1 MKQIKNFAFQG
12 VNGAYSEQA
21 GKNVFPN
28 ATSVPC
34 ATFEEMF
41 ACVRDA
47 KADIALVP
55 IENSQAGRVAD
66 TQRLIP
72 DSELQI
78 IGEYFL
84 EVRHNLM
91 AIPGTNINDIKRIH
105 SHEQGIAQC
114 RNKILNL
121 NKEMIVAADTAGSAK
136 KISKLQSKEDA
147 AIAVSYTHLRAH
159 ETSLHLVCRLLLEK
173 NFQDSQNN
181 VTRFLIM
188 SKQKNEIKSD
198 ENDLLTTLVFVV
210 RSIPASL
217 YKCLGGFASNGVNIT
232 KLESYIHPQG
242 FDVAQFYIDFEGH
255 PDDHSVKLALEE
267 MKFFCKEIKV
277 LGVYK
282 KSDFRK
288 K

>member
-1 MKQIKNFAFQG
+1 MIKINKFAFQG
-12 VNGAYSEQA
+12 INGAYSELA
-21 GKNVFPN
+21 GKNIYSE
-28 ATSVPC
+28 AKSLAC
-34 ATFEEMF
+34 STFEEMF
-41 ACVRDA
+41 QKVRDGN
-47 KADIALVP
+47 ADVAMVP

-72 DSELQI
+72 ESELKI

-84 EVRHNLM
+84 EVKHNLLV
-91 AIPGTNINDIKRIH
+91 IPGTKLIDIKRIH

-114 RNKILNL
+114 RNKIINL
-121 NKEMIVAADTAGSAK
+121 NKEMIVAADTAGAAK
-136 KISKLQSKEDA
+136 KIAELNSKEDA
-147 AIAVSYTHLRAH
+147 AIASELSSKIYN
-159 ETSLHLVCRLLLEK
+159 LEILEE
-173 NFQDSQNN
+173 NFQDSKNN

-188 SKQKNEIKSD
+188 AKKMQFFNSD
-198 ENDLLTTLVFVV
+198 ETNLITTLVFVV

-232 KLESYIHPQG
+232 KLESYVHPQG

-255 PDDHSVKLALEE
+255 PENESVKLALEE
-267 MKFFCKEIKV
+267 MKFFCKQMNI

-282 KSDFRK
+282 KSFFRK

>member
-1 MKQIKNFAFQG
+1 MKTNSFAFQG
-12 VNGAYSEQA
+12 VSGAYSEQA
-21 GKNVFPN
+21 GKNVFPDAN
-28 ATSVPC
+28 SVPC

-41 ACVRDA
+41 ACVRDG

-72 DSELQI
+72 DSDLNI

-84 EVRHNLM
+84 EVRHNLL
-91 AIPGTNINDIKRIH
+91 AIPGAKINDIKRIH

-114 RNKILNL
+114 RNKIIKL
-121 NKEMIVAADTAGSAK
+121 NKEMVIAADTAGSAK
-136 KISKLQSKEDA
+136 KISELNKKEDA
-147 AIAVSYTHLRAH
+147 AIASVLAAEIYNLDI
-159 ETSLHLVCRLLLEK
+159 LEE
-173 NFQDSQNN
+173 NFQDAEYN

-188 SKQKNEIKSD
+188 SKNKSSIESNES
-198 ENDLLTTLVFVV
+198 DLLTTLVFVV

-217 YKCLGGFASNGVNIT
+217 YKCLGGFASNGINIT

-255 PDDHSVKLALEE
+255 PDDKSVKLAFEE
-267 MKFFCKEIKV
+267 MKFFCKEFKV

-282 KSDFRK
+282 KSEFRK

>member
-1 MKQIKNFAFQG
+1 MININNFAFQG
-12 VNGAYSEQA
+12 INGAYSELA
-21 GKNVFPN
+21 GVKIFPK
-28 ATSVPC
+28 AKSLACP
-34 ATFEEMF
+34 TFEEMF
-41 ACVRDA
+41 QSVRDG
-47 KADIALVP
+47 KAEVAMVP

-72 DSELQI
+72 ESELKI

-84 EVRHNLM
+84 EIKHNLLVV
-91 AIPGTNINDIKRIH
+91 PGTKLPDIKRIH

-114 RNKILNL
+114 RNKIIDL
-121 NKEMIVAADTAGSAK
+121 NKEMIIAADTAGSAK
-136 KISKLQSKEDA
+136 RISELNNKEDA
-147 AIAVSYTHLRAH
+147 AIASELASKIYNLDI
-159 ETSLHLVCRLLLEK
+159 LERD
-173 NFQDSQNN
+173 FQDSQNN

-188 SKQKNEIKSD
+188 SKNMQTFSPTDSD
-198 ENDLLTTLVFVV
+198 LITTLVFVV

-255 PDDHSVKLALEE
+255 PDQKSVKLALEE
-267 MKFFCKEIKV
+267 MKFFCKQMNI

-282 KSDFRK
+282 KSFFRK

>member
-1 MKQIKNFAFQG
+1 MKTNSFAFQG

-21 GKNVFPN
+21 GKNVFPD
-28 ATSVPC
+28 AKSVPC

-41 ACVRDA
+41 ACVRNDI
-47 KADIALVP
+47 ADIALVP

-72 DSELQI
+72 DSDLNI

-84 EVRHNLM
+84 EVRHNLLT
-91 AIPGTNINDIKRIH
+91 IPGTKINEIKRIH

-114 RNKILNL
+114 RKKIIKL
-121 NKEMIVAADTAGSAK
+121 NKEMVVAADTAGSAK
-136 KISKLQSKEDA
+136 KISKLNNREDA
-147 AIAVSYTHLRAH
+147 AIASALAAEIYN
-159 ETSLHLVCRLLLEK
+159 LEILESD
-173 NFQDSQNN
+173 FQDAQYN

-188 SKQKNEIKSD
+188 SKNKNYIEPSD
-198 ENDLLTTLVFVV
+198 SKILTTLVFVV

-255 PDDHSVKLALEE
+255 PENNSVKLALEE
-267 MKFFCKEIKV
+267 MKFFCKEIKI

>member
-1 MKQIKNFAFQG
+1 MIKIENFSFQG
-12 VNGAYSEQA
+12 INGAYSELA
-21 GKNVFPN
+21 GKNIFPE
-28 ATSVPC
+28 ADSLAC

-41 ACVRDA
+41 QTVREG
-47 KADIALVP
+47 KANVAIVP

-72 DSELQI
+72 DSDLKI
-78 IGEYFL
+78 VKEYFL
-84 EVRHNLM
+84 EVKHNLLVV
-91 AIPGTNINDIKRIH
+91 PGTKMSDIKRIY

-114 RNKILNL
+114 RKKIIEL
-121 NKEMIVAADTAGSAK
+121 NKEMIIVADTAGAAK
-136 KISKLQSKEDA
+136 KITELNSKEDA
-147 AIAVSYTHLRAH
+147 AVASELASRIYN
-159 ETSLHLVCRLLLEK
+159 LEILES
-173 NFQDSQNN
+173 NFQDSSTN
-181 VTRFLIM
+181 VTRFLVM
-188 SKQKNEIKSD
+188 ASKMNPPD
-198 ENDLLTTLVFVV
+198 PNDDNLITTLVFTV

-232 KLESYIHPQG
+232 KLESYVHPQG

-255 PDDHSVKLALEE
+255 PEQTSVKLALEE
-267 MKFFCKEIKV
+267 MKFFCKHMNI

>member
-1 MKQIKNFAFQG
+1 MIKINKFAFQG
-12 VNGAYSEQA
+12 INGAYSELA
-21 GKNVFPN
+21 GKNIYSE
-28 ATSVPC
+28 AKSLAC
-34 ATFEEMF
+34 STFEEMF
-41 ACVRDA
+41 QKVRDGN
-47 KADIALVP
+47 ADVAMVP

-72 DSELQI
+72 ESELKI

-84 EVRHNLM
+84 EVKHNLLV
-91 AIPGTNINDIKRIH
+91 IPGTKLIDIKRIH

-114 RNKILNL
+114 RNKIINL
-121 NKEMIVAADTAGSAK
+121 NKEMIVAADTAGAAK
-136 KISKLQSKEDA
+136 KIAELNNKEDA
-147 AIAVSYTHLRAH
+147 AIASELSSKIYN
-159 ETSLHLVCRLLLEK
+159 LEILEE
-173 NFQDSQNN
+173 NFQDSKNN

-188 SKQKNEIKSD
+188 AKKMQFYNSD
-198 ENDLLTTLVFVV
+198 ETNLITTLVFVV

-232 KLESYIHPQG
+232 KLESYVHPQG

-255 PDDHSVKLALEE
+255 PENESVKLALEE
-267 MKFFCKEIKV
+267 MKFFCKQMNI

-282 KSDFRK
+282 KSFFRK

>member
-1 MKQIKNFAFQG
+1 MININNFAFQG
-12 VNGAYSEQA
+12 INGAYSELA
-21 GKNVFPN
+21 GVKIFPK
-28 ATSVPC
+28 AKSLACP
-34 ATFEEMF
+34 TFEEMF
-41 ACVRDA
+41 QSVRDG
-47 KADIALVP
+47 KAEVAMVP

-72 DSELQI
+72 ESELKI

-84 EVRHNLM
+84 EIKHNLLVV
-91 AIPGTNINDIKRIH
+91 PGTKLSDIKRIH

-114 RNKILNL
+114 RNKIIDL
-121 NKEMIVAADTAGSAK
+121 NKEMIIAADTAGSAK
-136 KISKLQSKEDA
+136 RISDLNNKEDA
-147 AIAVSYTHLRAH
+147 AIASELASKIYNLDI
-159 ETSLHLVCRLLLEK
+159 LERD
-173 NFQDSQNN
+173 FQDSQNN
-181 VTRFLIM
+181 DTRFLIM
-188 SKQKNEIKSD
+188 SKNIQTLSPEDSD
-198 ENDLLTTLVFVV
+198 LITTLVFVV

-255 PDDHSVKLALEE
+255 PDQKSVKLALEE
-267 MKFFCKEIKV
+267 MKFFCKQMTI

>member
-1 MKQIKNFAFQG
+1 MKEINSFAFQG

-21 GKNVFPN
+21 GKNVFPDAN
-28 ATSVPC
+28 SVAC
-34 ATFEEMF
+34 STFEDMF
-41 ACVRDA
+41 ACVRNEQ
-47 KADIALVP
+47 ADIALVP

-72 DSELQI
+72 DSELKI

-84 EVRHNLM
+84 EVRHNLLVLR
-91 AIPGTNINDIKRIH
+91 GTKIADVKRIY

-114 RNKILNL
+114 RNKIINL
-121 NKEMIVAADTAGSAK
+121 NKEMVIAADTAGSAK
-136 KISKLQSKEDA
+136 KISELKSKENA
-147 AIAVSYTHLRAH
+147 AIAS
-159 ETSLHLVCRLLLEK
+159 SLAAEIYDLEIIEK
-173 NFQDSQNN
+173 DFQDSKHN

-188 SKQKNEIKSD
+188 SKNANQISLSD
-198 ENDLLTTLVFVV
+198 KDLLTTLVFEV

-217 YKCLGGFASNGVNIT
+217 YKCLGGFASNGINIT

-242 FDVAQFYIDFEGH
+242 FDVAQFYVDFEGH
-255 PDDHSVKLALEE
+255 PDQSSVKLALEE
-267 MKFFCKEIKV
+267 MKFFCKEIKI

-282 KSDFRK
+282 KSEFRK

>member
-1 MKQIKNFAFQG
+1 MKTNSFAFQG

-21 GKNVFPN
+21 GKNVFPD
-28 ATSVPC
+28 AKSVPC

-41 ACVRDA
+41 ACVREG
-47 KADIALVP
+47 KANIALVP

-72 DSELQI
+72 DSDLNI

-84 EVRHNLM
+84 EVRHNLL
-91 AIPGTNINDIKRIH
+91 AIPGAEMNDIKRIH

-114 RNKILNL
+114 RNKIIKL
-121 NKEMIVAADTAGSAK
+121 NKEMVIAADTAGSAK
-136 KISKLQSKEDA
+136 KISELNIKEDA
-147 AIAVSYTHLRAH
+147 AIASTLAAEIYN
-159 ETSLHLVCRLLLEK
+159 LEILEE
-173 NFQDSQNN
+173 NFQDAQYN

-188 SKQKNEIKSD
+188 SKNKSSIESNES
-198 ENDLLTTLVFVV
+198 DLLTTLVFIV

-217 YKCLGGFASNGVNIT
+217 YKCLGGFASNGINIT

-255 PDDHSVKLALEE
+255 PDDKSVKLAFEE

-282 KSDFRK
+282 KSEFRK

>member
-1 MKQIKNFAFQG
+1 MKTNSFAFQG
-12 VNGAYSEQA
+12 VSGAYSEQA
-21 GKNVFPN
+21 GKNVFPDAN
-28 ATSVPC
+28 SVPC

-41 ACVRDA
+41 ACVRNG

-72 DSELQI
+72 DSDLNI

-84 EVRHNLM
+84 EVRHNLL
-91 AIPGTNINDIKRIH
+91 AIPGAKINDIKRIH

-114 RNKILNL
+114 RKKIIKL
-121 NKEMIVAADTAGSAK
+121 NKEMVIAADTAGSAK
-136 KISKLQSKEDA
+136 KISELNKKEDA
-147 AIAVSYTHLRAH
+147 AIASALAAEIYN
-159 ETSLHLVCRLLLEK
+159 LEILEE
-173 NFQDSQNN
+173 NFQDAEYN

-188 SKQKNEIKSD
+188 SKNKSSIESNES
-198 ENDLLTTLVFVV
+198 DLLTTLVFVV

-217 YKCLGGFASNGVNIT
+217 YKCLGGFASNGINIT

-255 PDDHSVKLALEE
+255 PDDKSVKLAFEE

-282 KSDFRK
+282 KSEFRK